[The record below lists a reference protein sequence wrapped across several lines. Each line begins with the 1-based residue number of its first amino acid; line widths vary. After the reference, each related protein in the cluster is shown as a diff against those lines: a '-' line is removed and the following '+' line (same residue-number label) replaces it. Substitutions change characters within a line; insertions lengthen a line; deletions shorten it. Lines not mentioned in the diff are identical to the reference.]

1 MKIAIFV
8 GSVRNG
14 RYARIVG
21 EWALQQLESRNDG
34 NTYEIVD
41 LMERDIDPL
50 TAEVLP
56 GMAKGV
62 YEDPK
67 TTAWSELIVG
77 FDGYFFVT
85 CEHNASV
92 PAMMKNAYDQ
102 LHIEWQNKPVGY
114 IAYGGGGGIGAV
126 KHWRDI
132 TERVGMINL
141 ATAAMFPFG
150 EYFPDYVFTPGE
162 RGAAMLHAVADELV
176 GAAERAGVSVEA

>member
-1 MKIAIFV
+1 MKIAILV

-41 LMERDIDPL
+41 LMEQDIDPL

-67 TTAWSELIVG
+67 TTAWSELIAG

-85 CEHNASV
+85 GEHNASV

-141 ATAAMFPFG
+141 ATDAMFPFG

-176 GAAERAGVSVEA
+176 DAAERAAVSVEA